1 MAATALV
8 VPASRLNLG
17 TKGRTVFAAV
27 YVLVQVVLI
36 ATVPMRPDKT
46 FAFQMFNESST
57 LAISLSRRVRGP
69 GGIVRDLPISGRW
82 EANDGNGVRH
92 TFDWNDRVRDPIVG
106 TLGRP
111 VHAAYGIDAQLS
123 HLQGALDDVMAHLDR
138 DVETTALVADV
149 EIRRN
154 GRGPTHVRLLSSL
167 GGTPPPP
174 PPTAPLGS
182 R

>member
-1 MAATALV
+1 MAATVLV
-8 VPASRLNLG
+8 ARASRLNLG
-17 TKGRTVFAAV
+17 TRGRTAFAAL
-27 YVLVQVVLI
+27 YLLAQGALI

-57 LAISLSRRVRGP
+57 LAIALSRRVRGAD
-69 GGIVRDLPISGRW
+69 GSVRDVPTSGRW
-82 EANDGNGVRH
+82 EAKDGNGVHH
-92 TFDWNDRVRDPIVG
+92 TFAWNDRVRDPIVG

-111 VHAAYGIDAQLS
+111 VHAAYGVDAQLS

-149 EIRRN
+149 EVSRN
-154 GRGPTHVRLLSSL
+154 GRSPTHVHLVSSTD
-167 GGTPPPP
+167 GRG
-174 PPTAPLGS
+174 A